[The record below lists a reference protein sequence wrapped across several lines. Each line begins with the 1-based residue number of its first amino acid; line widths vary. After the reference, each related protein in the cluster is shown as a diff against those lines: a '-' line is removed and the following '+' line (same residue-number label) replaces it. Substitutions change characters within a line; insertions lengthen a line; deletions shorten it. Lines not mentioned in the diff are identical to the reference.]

1 MSSTLRNI
9 GTIAGKELRGYF
21 VSPMAWMMMGLFA
34 LIFGYFYLLYV
45 NSFVEESMRSMG
57 NQFGGPPQAVNVNMR
72 LIRPL
77 LSNASVIVLFLL
89 PMITMRT
96 YSEEK
101 RSGTIELLL
110 TSPLKDFEIV
120 MGKFLGAIGLYG
132 ALMGVTL
139 VYVGVL
145 FAYGDP
151 EPLPVL
157 SGYIGLLLLGG
168 CFVSMGLFLSSTTKN
183 QMVAGTAT
191 FVFSLLFWII
201 GWASDMAWPWLGS
214 ILQYLSIT
222 QHFDDFG
229 KGIVDTKHLVFY
241 LSFIAFWLF
250 LTLKSVDSER
260 WRG

>member
-1 MSSTLRNI
+1 MGNSLRNI
-9 GTIAGKELRGYF
+9 GAIAGKELRGYF
-21 VSPMAWMMMGLFA
+21 ASPMAWTMMGLFA
-34 LIFGYFYLLYV
+34 FIFGWFYFLYV
-45 NSFVEESMRSMG
+45 GSFVNESMRSMS
-57 NQFGGPPQAVNVNMR
+57 QFGGQQAVNVNMR

-89 PMITMRT
+89 PMVTMRT

-120 MGKFLGAIGLYG
+120 MGKFLGALGLYA
-132 ALMGVTL
+132 ALLAVTL
-139 VYVGVL
+139 IYVGLL

-157 SGYIGLLLLGG
+157 SGYLGLFLLGA
-168 CFVSMGLFLSSTTKN
+168 CFMAMGLFISSTTKN

-191 FVFSLLFWII
+191 FVLALLFWII
-201 GWASDMAWPWLGS
+201 GWASEDAWTWLS
-214 ILQYLSIT
+214 PILQYLSIT

-229 KGIVDTKHLVFY
+229 KGVIDTKHLIFY
-241 LSFIAFWLF
+241 LSFITFWLF
-250 LTLKSVDSER
+250 LTMKSVDSER